1 MDAGELGSRN
11 LVATWVEVPPGARQN
26 SHSHENAEQIYVVVS
41 GSGTMMVAGDRER
54 VGVGDLVL
62 IPPATDHGIENDGEE
77 DLVYVTAASPPVS
90 VQELYENELAEVAG
104 YDDDEDL

>member
-1 MDAGELGSRN
+1 MPVIPGHEFSGEIAALGAGVRG
-11 LVATWVEVPPGARQN
+11 
-26 SHSHENAEQIYVVVS
+26 
-41 GSGTMMVAGDRER
+41 

-90 VQELYENELAEVAG
+90 MQELYENELAEVAG
-104 YDDDEDL
+104 YGLEAGFFYAT